1 MNEQAQNKEAT
12 LLAAA
17 SYILFLC
24 FLPPLLQK
32 ENKFSMHHARQG
44 FLLFC
49 VEIVLLIF
57 LSIVHNTIGRIHFIG
72 PVIYGFLAF
81 AVGVSALLASVLGI
95 AKAISGEYWTIPVL
109 GEYHTKVPF

>member
-1 MNEQAQNKEAT
+1 MNEQAENKEAR

-32 ENKFSMHHARQG
+32 ENNFAMHHARQG

-49 VEIVLLIF
+49 VEVVFLIF
-57 LSIVHNTIGRIHFIG
+57 LSIVHNSIGRIHFIG

-81 AVGVSALLASVLGI
+81 AVGVTALLASVAGI
-95 AKAISGEYWTIPVL
+95 VKASSGDYWKIPVL
-109 GEYHTKVPF
+109 GEYHARVPF

>member
-1 MNEQAQNKEAT
+1 VNEQLEHKEAR

-32 ENKFSMHHARQG
+32 DNKFAMHHARQG

-49 VEIVLLIF
+49 FEIVLAIF
-57 LSIVHNTIGRIHFIG
+57 ISIIEHSLGRIPIVGFIMVVLLNLVG
-72 PVIYGFLAF
+72 WLGVLLV
-81 AVGVSALLASVLGI
+81 AVVGI
-95 AKAISGEYWTIPVL
+95 IKAASGEYWNIPVL
-109 GEYHTKVPF
+109 GEYHSKLPF

>member
-1 MNEQAQNKEAT
+1 MNEQVEQKEAR
-12 LLAAA
+12 LMAAA

-49 VEIVLLIF
+49 FEIVLAIF
-57 LSIVHNTIGRIHFIG
+57 ISIVDHSIGRIPFIG
-72 PVIYGFLAF
+72 FVITVVLNF
-81 AVGVSALLASVLGI
+81 AGWISVLLVAVIGI
-95 AKAISGEYWTIPVL
+95 IKAISGEYWKIPVL

>member
-1 MNEQAQNKEAT
+1 VNQQAEQKEAR

-32 ENKFSMHHARQG
+32 DNKFAMHHARQG

-49 VEIVLLIF
+49 FEIVLAIF
-57 LSIVHNTIGRIHFIG
+57 ISIIEHSLGRIPIVGFIMVVLLNLVG
-72 PVIYGFLAF
+72 WLGVLLVAVIGLVK
-81 AVGVSALLASVLGI
+81 AV
-95 AKAISGEYWTIPVL
+95 SGEYWNIPVL
-109 GEYHTKVPF
+109 GEYHSKVPF